1 MTDHDQFFKNL
12 LQEFFGDLLRIV
24 APELAPRLRVEE
36 PTFLES
42 ELFTSFPE
50 GRRRQLDLVARVEAL
65 EGEPEVVLVHVE
77 IERRAR
83 KAMGLRLL
91 DYAMQLWLEHHR
103 PVVPIVLYLR
113 GGKPDIIRE
122 EVRLEISGQRFL
134 SFWYLAFGL
143 SKSDAAR
150 YLARPEPLAW
160 GLAGLMRRGE
170 MTAARHRLAC
180 LEPIAAAELTDRQ
193 RYLLV
198 DCVETYVQLD
208 GAAQEEYETLLA
220 DRGNEEVATMELTWA
235 GRIAHEARES
245 ALKEGIEKGLEK
257 GLEKGRE
264 EGKRDLLLEQLE
276 RRFGPLPQAT
286 VKRVR
291 ALTSS
296 EELSRL
302 AARVLDAPSLE
313 DLGL

>member
-1 MTDHDQFFKNL
+1 MTDHDQFFKHL

-24 APELAPRLRVEE
+24 APKLAGKLRVDE

-42 ELFTSFPE
+42 ELFTSAPE
-50 GRRRQLDLVARVEAL
+50 GRRRYLDLVARVDSL
-65 EGEPEVVLVHVE
+65 EGEPEMVLVHVE
-77 IERRAR
+77 IERQAR

-91 DYAMQLWLEHHR
+91 EYAMQLWLEHHR
-103 PVVPIVLYLR
+103 PVVPIVVYLR
-113 GGKPDIIRE
+113 GGKADVTRE
-122 EVRLEISGQRFL
+122 EVRIDLFGEILL
-134 SFWYLAFGL
+134 SFFYRAFGL
-143 SKSDAAR
+143 SRSTAAE

-170 MTAARHRLAC
+170 MSEARHRLAC
-180 LEPIAAAELTDRQ
+180 LTPVTTAELTDRQ

-198 DCVETYVQLD
+198 NLVETYVQLD
-208 GAAQEEYETLLA
+208 DAAREEYEALLA
-220 DRGNEEVATMELTWA
+220 EEGHEEVATMETTWA
-235 GRIAHEARES
+235 DKLRQ
-245 ALKEGIEKGLEK
+245 EGIEIGVRRGMEEGK
-257 GLEKGRE
+257 E
-264 EGKRDLLLEQLE
+264 EGKRDLVLDLLEH
-276 RRFGPLPQAT
+276 RFGPLSDAT

-302 AARVLDAPSLE
+302 AARVLEAPSLD